1 MDLDSPELPTLFR
14 KTVLKGD
21 FDPSTKLESTQVFVT
36 SNDGTRVP
44 MFIISPRG
52 TLLDGSNPTLLYGYG
67 GEIKD
72 SDLAERERERRF
84 CFSRSP
90 FDKGKRR
97 RGLLFFPRK
106 FDFPFPRLSL
116 PHPRQAHR
124 EALRTRVVAVARRKL
139 DSNFRG
145 RRSSLC
151 AVRALLLFFGS
162 PQQK

>member
-14 KTVLKGD
+14 KTVLRGD

-90 FDKGKRR
+90 I
-97 RGLLFFPRK
+97 
-106 FDFPFPRLSL
+106 
-116 PHPRQAHR
+116 
-124 EALRTRVVAVARRKL
+124 
-139 DSNFRG
+139 
-145 RRSSLC
+145 
-151 AVRALLLFFGS
+151 
-162 PQQK
+162 

>member
-52 TLLDGSNPTLLYGYG
+52 TLLDGSNLTLLYGYG

-72 SDLAERERERRF
+72 SDLAEREREAF
-84 CFSRSP
+84 
-90 FDKGKRR
+90 
-97 RGLLFFPRK
+97 LF
-106 FDFPFPRLSL
+106 LSL
-116 PHPRQAHR
+116 PPLTKGSDDAGCSFSLENSISHSRASRSRTPDKRIERPLEH
-124 EALRTRVVAVARRKL
+124 ALWR
-139 DSNFRG
+139 
-145 RRSSLC
+145 
-151 AVRALLLFFGS
+151 
-162 PQQK
+162 